1 MLTQTM
7 FFCTNFSENR
17 LHKHYLN
24 PTSPKILAHIS
35 NTQCFNMC
43 LVVRIYACMYMM
55 VYACVY
61 IDSVHKSYT
70 RYMYIC
76 FTLIHCSSL
85 RALTS
90 ADGGTYACVYTVH
103 RKILE
108 SGKYAIYTI
117 PKIFLANIY
126 KNGGIIDRLPADSP
140 KFSSPITSAVMIH

>member
-24 PTSPKILAHIS
+24 STSPKILAHIS

-90 ADGGTYACVYTVH
+90 ADGGTYMHVFILYTGKFW
-103 RKILE
+103 REKILANAIQFPKFF
-108 SGKYAIYTI
+108 SPIYTNMVEYI
-117 PKIFLANIY
+117 
-126 KNGGIIDRLPADSP
+126 
-140 KFSSPITSAVMIH
+140 